1 MTTSSQLDTIDWKI
15 LKELQ
20 SDGRISNVALAAR
33 VGLSPP
39 PCLRR
44 VRALEQAGY
53 ISGYRALLDAA
64 ELGFDVQLF
73 AHVGLKSQAEA
84 ELNAFA
90 ARVRNWPLVREC
102 YAVSGGADFML
113 KCIGRDLHAI
123 QDFIIKELTAAPN
136 VDSVK
141 TTLILDVTKY
151 DPGVPLA

>member
-1 MTTSSQLDTIDWKI
+1 MTISGELDAIDWKI

-102 YAVSGGADFML
+102 YAVSGGADFIL

-151 DPGVPLA
+151 EPGVPLA

>member
-44 VRALEQAGY
+44 ARALEQAGY

-102 YAVSGGADFML
+102 YAVSGGADFIL

-151 DPGVPLA
+151 EPGVPLA

>member
-1 MTTSSQLDTIDWKI
+1 MRGQLDAIDWRI

-20 SDGRISNVALAAR
+20 LNGRISNVELAAR

-44 VRALEQAGY
+44 VKALEEEGY
-53 ISGYRALLDAA
+53 IAGYRALLNAGR
-64 ELGFDVQLF
+64 LGFDVQLF

-84 ELNAFA
+84 ELNAFI

-102 YAVSGGADFML
+102 YAVSGGADFIL
-113 KCIGRDLHAI
+113 KCVGRDIHAM

-141 TTLILDVTKY
+141 TTLILDVAKY
-151 DPGVPLA
+151 EPGVPIP

>member
-102 YAVSGGADFML
+102 YAVSGDADFIL
-113 KCIGRDLHAI
+113 KCIGRDIHAM
-123 QDFIIKELTAAPN
+123 QDFVIKELTAAPN

-141 TTLILDVTKY
+141 TTLILDISKY
-151 DPGVPLA
+151 EPGVPIA

>member
-1 MTTSSQLDTIDWKI
+1 MTVTGHLDAIDWKI

-20 SDGRISNVALAAR
+20 ADGRLTNVELAMR

-44 VRALEQAGY
+44 VRALEEGGY
-53 ISGYRALLDAA
+53 IAGYRALLGAA
-64 ELGFDVQLF
+64 KLGFDVQLF
-73 AHVGLKSQAEA
+73 AHVGLKSQAEP
-84 ELNAFA
+84 ELTAFV

-102 YAVSGGADFML
+102 YAVSGGADFIL
-113 KCIGRDLHAI
+113 RCSARDIHAM

-141 TTLILDVTKY
+141 TTLILDIAKY
-151 DPGVPLA
+151 EPGVPIT

>member
-102 YAVSGGADFML
+102 YAVSGGADFIL

-151 DPGVPLA
+151 EPGVPLA

>member
-1 MTTSSQLDTIDWKI
+1 MTVTGQLDAIDWKI

-20 SDGRISNVALAAR
+20 ANGRITNVELAER

-44 VRALEQAGY
+44 VKALEEAGY
-53 ISGYRALLDAA
+53 IAGYRALLDAGK
-64 ELGFDVQLF
+64 LGFDVQLF

-102 YAVSGGADFML
+102 YAVSGGADFIL
-113 KCIGRDLHAI
+113 KCAARDIHTM

-141 TTLILDVTKY
+141 TTLILDVAKY
-151 DPGVPLA
+151 QPGVPFA